1 MKIIKDKF
9 HIITVGDLEVN
20 CVVAKCPVTSKAVI
34 FDPGEDADKIIE
46 LIRSINAEP
55 HSIVNTHCHYDHIG
69 AVDRLRKEFRIPFLV
84 HELEKE
90 YSVDPSKNYSGMSGK
105 GYSIKP
111 DGTFKD
117 GDILKAGNMEFL
129 VIHTPGHTLGGCCFL
144 HDGVL
149 ISGDTLFAGTIG
161 RTDLYGG
168 DTDTLI
174 RSVREK
180 LAVLDVQT
188 IVIPGHERTTRI
200 KDEKWFNPYLQ
211 S

>member
-1 MKIIKDKF
+1 MKVIKDKF
-9 HIITVGDLEVN
+9 HIITVGPLEVN
-20 CVVAKCPVTSKAVI
+20 CVIAKCPETSKAVI
-34 FDPGEDADKIIE
+34 FDPGDDAQKIID
-46 LIRSINAEP
+46 LIGSINAVP
-55 HSIVNTHCHYDHIG
+55 DSIVNTHCHYDHIG
-69 AVDRLRKEFRIPFLV
+69 AAEEIRAKYGIPFLV

-90 YSVDPSKNYSGMSGK
+90 YSLDPSKNYSGMSGK
-105 GYSIKP
+105 GFSIEP
-111 DGTFKD
+111 DRTFTD
-117 GDILKAGNMEFL
+117 GEILRTGKMEFK

-168 DTDTLI
+168 DTETLI
-174 RSVREK
+174 RSVRER